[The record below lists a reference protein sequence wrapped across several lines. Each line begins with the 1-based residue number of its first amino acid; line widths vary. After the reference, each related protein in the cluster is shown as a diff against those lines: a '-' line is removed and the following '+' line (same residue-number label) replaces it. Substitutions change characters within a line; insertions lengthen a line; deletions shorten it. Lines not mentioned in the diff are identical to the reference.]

1 MTVKEFKNLLDKL
14 PSTYDNYI
22 VVTEEGHQGFDGYI
36 IIDIDLKKIN
46 IS

>member
-22 VVTEEGHQGFDGYI
+22 IVTEEGYQGFDGDI
-36 IIDIDLKKIN
+36 IIDVALKTIN